1 MSNRDKCIAI
11 LDSFND
17 TQLADIAAMLQAAKN
32 AIDDALD
39 DAFCISLYQRYL
51 KDPDKGQGI
60 PIEEAAAILG
70 VDL

>member
-11 LDSFND
+11 LDSFSD

-39 DAFCISLYQRYL
+39 DEFCISLYQRYL
-51 KDPDKGQGI
+51 NDPDKGQGI
-60 PIEEAAAILG
+60 TIEEAAAILG